1 MSNIT
6 DKKRVCLLDLNYT
19 LVSNQQETKYL
30 RPFTRRMEAEE
41 YRQDLIEA
49 IKDDYVIIIT
59 ARPDHQM
66 SQTIENI
73 KKKTGWLPDEWY
85 FNDINAEPPIFKESA
100 LNRFIFPRFKA
111 AGMHDIEFYAVE
123 SNPRT
128 RAMYSKYKIAAQPY
142 DKFIKTRPQSAETAQ
157 GEKKPET
164 QESQMTLYDI
174 GV

>member
-1 MSNIT
+1 MSNI
-6 DKKRVCLLDLNYT
+6 DEIKRVCLLDLNYT

-41 YRQDLIEA
+41 YRKDLIEA

-66 SQTIENI
+66 SQTMENI

-85 FNDINAEPPIFKESA
+85 FNDINAEPTIFKESA
-100 LNRFIFPRFKA
+100 LNRFIFPRFKTA
-111 AGMHDIEFYAVE
+111 DTHDIEFYAVE

-128 RAMYSKYKIAAQPY
+128 RAMYSKYGIAAQPY
-142 DKFIKTRPQSAETAQ
+142 DKFIKGSPNTRVEEKAET
-157 GEKKPET
+157 EN
-164 QESQMTLYDI
+164 SQMTLYDMA
-174 GV
+174 

>member
-1 MSNIT
+1 MSNI
-6 DKKRVCLLDLNYT
+6 DEIKRVCLLDLNYT

-41 YRQDLIEA
+41 YRKDLIEA

-66 SQTIENI
+66 SQTMENI
-73 KKKTGWLPDEWY
+73 KKKTGWLPDEWH

-111 AGMHDIEFYAVE
+111 AAHDIEFYAVE

-128 RAMYSKYKIAAQPY
+128 RAMYSKYGIAAQPY
-142 DKFIKTRPQSAETAQ
+142 DKFIKSSPKSHTEEKTET
-157 GEKKPET
+157 EN
-164 QESQMTLYDI
+164 SQMTLYDMA
-174 GV
+174 